1 MMGAVV
7 WDYMRHFR
15 PYCWGSCFGKCDK
28 SIRVIV
34 IDASSSVVPP
44 SRGVCGYGDY
54 GMTDCGS
61 VCGWAGHDN
70 TTDSSCVATTYFKV
84 FRRAKDFFFS
94 QVFTG

>member
-1 MMGAVV
+1 MFGITCDTFDRTAGVS
-7 WDYMRHFR
+7 Y
-15 PYCWGSCFGKCDK
+15 FGKCDK

-61 VCGWAGHDN
+61 TYVWVGW
-70 TTDSSCVATTYFKV
+70 S
-84 FRRAKDFFFS
+84 
-94 QVFTG
+94 